1 MRVQWDGKVYIVE
14 SYDIESG
21 IYKFDGKEIEE
32 KEMQAFILTNE
43 EFVELKNFK
52 ATPKKKVE
60 VVVNE

>member
-1 MRVQWDGKVYIVE
+1 
-14 SYDIESG
+14 
-21 IYKFDGKEIEE
+21 
-32 KEMQAFILTNE
+32 MQAFILTNE